1 MFMKKIVYF
10 LLIVLLFS
18 NLFVY
23 QTNAETYKAK
33 NSMIKVN
40 FENKIF
46 GIVKESVTCVPNPL
60 PGATVTAIKM
70 NLLKP
75 KISYSTNTDENGEYE
90 LNVEPGRYI
99 VFAHKKGYRQIYPV
113 LWYNVDLVTCQEMNC
128 SFILRERFF
137 LILSMQ
143 IHNQFKANTVS
154 L

>member
-10 LLIVLLFS
+10 LLIFLIFS

-23 QTNAETYKAK
+23 QINAETYKAN
-33 NSMIKVN
+33 NSKIKVN
-40 FENKIF
+40 FEKKIF
-46 GIVKESVTCVPNPL
+46 GIVNESVTCVPNPL
-60 PGATVTAIKM
+60 PNATVTAIKM
-70 NLLKP
+70 NLLEP

-90 LNVEPGRYI
+90 LNVEPGKYI

-113 LWYNVDLVTCQEMNC
+113 IWYKVNLVAYQEVNC